1 MAGAPSTGGRFFY
14 RDGFAGFNFERA
26 QISLPLLLEALVDE
40 QDQEKP
46 AALHAGA
53 STMSSAIW
61 GRRVLTAT
69 SG

>member
-1 MAGAPSTGGRFFY
+1 MAGVPSTGGRFFY
-14 RDGFAGFNFERA
+14 RDDFAGFNFERA
-26 QISLPLLLEALVDE
+26 QILLLFEALVDE
-40 QDQEKP
+40 QDQQKS